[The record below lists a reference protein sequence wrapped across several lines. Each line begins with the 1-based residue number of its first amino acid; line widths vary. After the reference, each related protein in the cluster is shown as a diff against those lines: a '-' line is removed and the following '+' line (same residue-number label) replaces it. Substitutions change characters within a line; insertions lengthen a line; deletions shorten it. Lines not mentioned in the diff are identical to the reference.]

1 MADARVAQSLKAERK
16 GVMSRSFSRL
26 AAFIAVMVPAV
37 ASAQINFEKSQY
49 YVAMG
54 DSVAAGEGAMPVTN
68 GYAYQLYDHGVFAP
82 KQVMDFANVAVRGG
96 RTWELRDHQ
105 VAEVLC
111 TTPAQRPTIVTIT
124 AGANDFFR
132 GDFDIVGI
140 AQRVAESINLLL
152 NNGTPYVVTPV
163 LDPITHAPCP
173 RLTNVTILVSNYYH
187 IPIPVPEVNA
197 VVDNALAGF
206 DQVMRALLPFIPVPA
221 GSKVGYVDLYGASA
235 DREGLVLVERRLGFT
250 GPFDWDPHPT
260 NLGHTFIAGEFA
272 KVFQSLQ

>member
-1 MADARVAQSLKAERK
+1 MLFGAHNTKAERK
-16 GVMSRSFSRL
+16 GVMSRSFFRL
-26 AAFIAVMVPAV
+26 AAFVTVMVPAV

-82 KQVMDFANVAVRGG
+82 MQVMDFANVSVRGG
-96 RTWELRDHQ
+96 RSWELRDNQ

-111 TTPAQRPTIVTIT
+111 STPAQRPTVVTIT

-132 GDFDIVGI
+132 GDTDIFGI
-140 AQRVAESINLLL
+140 ALRVTESINLLL
-152 NNGTPYVVTPV
+152 NNGTPYVLTPV
-163 LDPITHAPCP
+163 LDPVTQTPCAP
-173 RLTNVTILVSNYYH
+173 LTNVTILVSNYYH
-187 IPIPVPEVNA
+187 IPVPVPQVNA
-197 VVDNALAGF
+197 IVDSALSGF
-206 DQVMRALLPFIPVPA
+206 DQAMRALLPFVYVPA
-221 GSKVGYVDLYGASA
+221 GSKLGYVDLYGASA
-235 DREGLVLVERRLGFT
+235 DRQGLVLIERRLGFS
-250 GPFDWDPHPT
+250 GPFDWEPHPT